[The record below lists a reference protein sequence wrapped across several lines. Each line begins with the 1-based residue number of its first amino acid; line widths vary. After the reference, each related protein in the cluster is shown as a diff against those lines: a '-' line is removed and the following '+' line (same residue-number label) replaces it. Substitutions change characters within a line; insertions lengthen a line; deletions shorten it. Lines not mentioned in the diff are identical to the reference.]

1 MDISRMAYSFLRDHG
16 MSADDVD
23 MDEVC
28 KNMLLEMESGLRGKK
43 SSLEMI
49 PTYVDVPARIPPLKP
64 VVVLDAGGTHFRSGL
79 ASFTES
85 GEFRISSFSKISMP
99 GTETYLSKDEFF
111 LAIADVVRN
120 IADRSD
126 RIGFC
131 FSYPTEIYPNRDGR
145 LIRFVKEIKAPEV
158 EGELIGENLLAAL
171 GVKKKIVILNDT
183 VATLLAGKAAETTK
197 SYSDYIGFILG
208 TGMNGSYVESRF
220 NIDKLKVKQGDQII
234 NTELGNFSK
243 LNRGV
248 IDIEFDKGTVN
259 PGVNSFEKMIS
270 GGYLGD
276 LVLNTL
282 KKAADKGVIKDKT
295 ARGLSAVSNLKT
307 KDLNDFLCSPRGG
320 NTLADILGEEGNE
333 DNETIHYMVSSL
345 VERAAKLS
353 AAALSA
359 LCLKSGAGYSASMP
373 ICVTVEGTTFYRLTN
388 LRKLTLFYLK
398 HYLTDQKGIR
408 TDVISVEDAT
418 IKGAA
423 IAGLS

>member
-1 MDISRMAYSFLRDHG
+1 MDISRMVYSFLRDHG

-28 KNMLLEMESGLRGKK
+28 KNMLSEMESGLKGKK

-49 PTYVDVPARIPPLKP
+49 PTYVDVPVRIPPLEP
-64 VVVLDAGGTHFRSGL
+64 VMVLDAGGTHFRSGL

-111 LAIADVVRN
+111 LAVADVVRS

-171 GVKKKIVILNDT
+171 GVKKRIVILNDT
-183 VATLLAGKAAETTK
+183 VATLLAGKVAETAR
-197 SYSDYIGFILG
+197 SYSGYIGFILG
-208 TGMNGSYVESRF
+208 TGMNGSYVESRS
-220 NIDKLKVKQGDQII
+220 NIDKLKVKQKDQII
-234 NTELGNFSK
+234 NTELGNFSR

-248 IDIEFDKGTVN
+248 IDIELDKGTVN

-282 KKAADKGVIKDKT
+282 KKAADKGVIKDKI
-295 ARGLSAVSNLKT
+295 ARRLDAVSKIKT
-307 KDLNDFLCSPRGG
+307 KDLNDLLCSPRGKSP
-320 NTLADILGEEGNE
+320 LADILDGGSNE
-333 DNETIHYMVSSL
+333 DNEAIHYMVSSL

-353 AAALSA
+353 AVAISA

-398 HYLTDQKGIR
+398 HYLTDQKGIHA
-408 TDVISVEDAT
+408 DVISVEDAT